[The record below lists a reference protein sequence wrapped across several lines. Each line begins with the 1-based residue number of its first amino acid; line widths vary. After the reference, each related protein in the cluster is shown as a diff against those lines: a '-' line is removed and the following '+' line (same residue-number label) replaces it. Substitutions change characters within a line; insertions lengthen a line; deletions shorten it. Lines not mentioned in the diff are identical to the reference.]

1 MDEKKDIDARDYSID
16 EFEKL
21 YAIVSAI
28 ESAKEVSHLYKSLV
42 IDENFKDEDFNEICN
57 LAEFR
62 AKYKEHFRA
71 GNQVP
76 KEGDLNYYII
86 PQTKKIRIKNGDEY
100 AMVDTTVRFLNDNL
114 GNNLYIIMEDRK
126 CYAI

>member
-1 MDEKKDIDARDYSID
+1 MDKKKDIDARNYAID

-21 YAIVSAI
+21 YAMVSAI
-28 ESAKEVSHLYKSLV
+28 EAAKEVSHLYKSLI
-42 IDENFKDEDFNEICN
+42 IDENFKDEDFREICN

-62 AKYKEHFRA
+62 VKYKEHFREE
-71 GNQVP
+71 NQVP
-76 KEGDLNYYII
+76 KDGDFNYYII
-86 PQTKKIRIKNGDEY
+86 PQTKKIRIKNGNEY

-126 CYAI
+126 CDAI